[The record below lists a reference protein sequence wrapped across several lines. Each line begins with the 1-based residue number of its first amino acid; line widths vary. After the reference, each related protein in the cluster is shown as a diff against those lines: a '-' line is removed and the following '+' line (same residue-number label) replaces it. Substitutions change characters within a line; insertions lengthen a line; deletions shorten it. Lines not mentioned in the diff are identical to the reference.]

1 MKVDSI
7 TVDYQPDPDP
17 ARAAVG
23 WGAGRLWINNRL
35 FWFSGNPDSPQ
46 PVAWTWLELLE
57 HLTECWPWLCIE
69 SPWPLDWLMEPMLA
83 GDQFWHV
90 ADDRWEVM
98 DDVQADAEEAQVL
111 EFAHHHNL
119 AAGWHGLNVPALY
132 WYRIG
137 AEVRLCPEG
146 LNPLTVPF
154 TDAIDIL
161 GRLGDMIAAGLLK
174 SDRPRVRDACAAWA
188 TRHQVTLRR
197 QIRIAIGLDDA
208 ALESLQEGQT
218 EEAFWGLSAAAN
230 DGVFS
235 ANALLAAARMTA
247 GRIAPPHVKAIL
259 GLLRALPPGRS
270 LPKLEALTAQLQ
282 TRDWRGADTP
292 FTQGYAL
299 ASALRDALGLAVNQP
314 FEPAE
319 YLAAWGVAVH
329 TQPFGTRDLEAIA
342 VWGDRGPAIL
352 VNAASDIRPAHR
364 FGLRFVLAHELGH
377 LLADRV
383 GALPAAEVLGGRIV
397 PEVEQR
403 ANAFAAELLLPR
415 EAAAGMYRQATSLE
429 AAVRSLVEHFDV
441 SRLVAKTQI
450 KNSNV
455 ASAPDLEE
463 IQSALHYSAGRV
475 DL

>member
-1 MKVDSI
+1 
-7 TVDYQPDPDP
+7 
-17 ARAAVG
+17 
-23 WGAGRLWINNRL
+23 
-35 FWFSGNPDSPQ
+35 
-46 PVAWTWLELLE
+46 
-57 HLTECWPWLCIE
+57 
-69 SPWPLDWLMEPMLA
+69 
-83 GDQFWHV
+83 
-90 ADDRWEVM
+90 
-98 DDVQADAEEAQVL
+98 
-111 EFAHHHNL
+111 
-119 AAGWHGLNVPALY
+119 
-132 WYRIG
+132 
-137 AEVRLCPEG
+137 
-146 LNPLTVPF
+146 
-154 TDAIDIL
+154 
-161 GRLGDMIAAGLLK
+161 
-174 SDRPRVRDACAAWA
+174 
-188 TRHQVTLRR
+188 
-197 QIRIAIGLDDA
+197 
-208 ALESLQEGQT
+208 
-218 EEAFWGLSAAAN
+218 
-230 DGVFS
+230 
-235 ANALLAAARMTA
+235 
-247 GRIAPPHVKAIL
+247 
-259 GLLRALPPGRS
+259 
-270 LPKLEALTAQLQ
+270 
-282 TRDWRGADTP
+282 
-292 FTQGYAL
+292 
-299 ASALRDALGLAVNQP
+299 
-314 FEPAE
+314 
-319 YLAAWGVAVH
+319 VAVH